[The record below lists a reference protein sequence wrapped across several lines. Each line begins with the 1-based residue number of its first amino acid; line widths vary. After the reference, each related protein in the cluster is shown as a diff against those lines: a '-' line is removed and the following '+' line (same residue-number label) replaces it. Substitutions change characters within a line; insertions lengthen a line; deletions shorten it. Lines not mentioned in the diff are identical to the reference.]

1 VCPLNACFGLA
12 RCASTRG
19 WGYITSWPRWMDIGS
34 PDSIWLYTERTF
46 VPSLASCSPAFVS
59 ASPTRGWHQALLAF
73 KFWPFWPF

>member
-1 VCPLNACFGLA
+1 VPPERVFWLSAVREHARMGLYHVLA
-12 RCASTRG
+12 TMD
-19 WGYITSWPRWMDIGS
+19 GYGS

-59 ASPTRGWHQALLAF
+59 ASPTRGGHQALLAF